1 MKLDLTNYEIVR
13 AEGLSTIYFAPYD
26 KTTKKTKVMDRLS
39 NQVSAKCKKDMAKCI
54 DKLTAKCKEDYAKVK
69 DCAKQNGWVKASAG
83 DPTPKYDM
91 YKWPED
97 VIKNFGM
104 TEDELEALIEII
116 LNLKEEDDK
125 DIEEM
130 CDAKPCLTNADI
142 CGPCCCT
149 ETKTNPIEMSKEMLD
164 MVSWGFNPT
173 PGSFTVGH
181 SLLQFGVPNA
191 NKDMIPTDKQSFY
204 RNAIVGQAST
214 WQHDQEIILG
224 AICSAEIHYPS
235 NILLLNT
242 KFWESRAEVADLVE
256 TVKEKYNQ
264 KNLKF
269 SFEILTA
276 KVACSECGNEY
287 PATIKGSKDH
297 YCACLKGRFSPGS
310 TVSRILTDFIPI
322 GEGVVDVPAYT
333 GSKSLIAAH
342 QTEVARLAQVVEQL
356 TNIIKNKIK

>member
-26 KTTKKTKVMDRLS
+26 KTTKKAKVMDRLS
-39 NQVSAKCKKDMAKCI
+39 NQVSAKCKKDMANCM

-116 LNLKEEDDK
+116 LNLEEEDSK

-130 CDAKPCLTNADI
+130 CDAKPCLTNA
-142 CGPCCCT
+142 GV
-149 ETKTNPIEMSKEMLD
+149 ELSAEMLE
-164 MVSWGFNPT
+164 MLQWGFFPT
-173 PGSFTVGH
+173 VGSFTVGH

-191 NKDMIPTDKQSFY
+191 NKDMIPTDKIDFY
-204 RNAIVGQAST
+204 KKAVVGQACT
-214 WQHDQEIILG
+214 WQHDQEVILG
-224 AICSAEIHYPS
+224 AISNAAVHYPS

-287 PATIKGSKDH
+287 PATIKGNKDH